1 MRLKTLIVACIAA
14 AILHL
19 PAFAQESIEERLA
32 KMEQRIQYLEERVA
46 DQDKVIVE
54 KDRQISS
61 LTSREDSWFNRMEVG
76 GVVEVEAVYESPGEG
91 KSSTNAD
98 VATVELGAAVQVH
111 DWAGAEVV
119 LLYDDEEDLN
129 VDAATL
135 TVGPPDGPWSFTAGQ
150 YTLPFGT
157 YETSLVSDPVTL
169 EIGETGETALE
180 LGFEFDG
187 FGASA
192 FAFNGGL
199 DRGGDD
205 RISGFGA
212 AAGYA
217 MESEDSAFGVNVSWI
232 NDLGESDAIEE
243 ILGDEIGDRRVAGW
257 TASGFASFGAATFS
271 GEYLAAASEFRDEA
285 IAGAEPA
292 GWSLEAA
299 WDFEIGGK
307 EATVAASWQRTEDAV
322 LLELP
327 ETRWLVGLS
336 VGLVDGVALGFEWK
350 RDTSYDEAEGG
361 DGKNSD
367 AFTTLLSAEF

>member
-1 MRLKTLIVACIAA
+1 MKLGTLAAVVAVM
-14 AILHL
+14 LHL
-19 PAFAQESIEERLA
+19 PAMAQDSFEERLA
-32 KMEQRIQYLEERVA
+32 KMEQRIRYLEERVA
-46 DQDKVIVE
+46 VQDRVIVE
-54 KDRQISS
+54 KDRRISS
-61 LTSREDSWFNRMEVG
+61 LTSQEDAWFGRMEVG

-91 KSSTNAD
+91 KSTTDAD

-192 FAFNGGL
+192 FAFNGGF

-212 AAGYA
+212 AAGWA

-232 NDLGESDAIEE
+232 NDLGESDAVEE
-243 ILGDEIGDRRVAGW
+243 AVGEEAGDRRVAGW
-257 TASGFASFGAATFS
+257 TASGFASFGAVTVS
-271 GEYLAAASEFRDEA
+271 GEYLAAASEFRDEN

-292 GWSLEAA
+292 SWSLEAA
-299 WDFEIGGK
+299 YDFEIGGK

-336 VGLVDGVALGFEWK
+336 VGLVDGVALGFEYK
-350 RDTSYDEAEGG
+350 RDAGYGEAEGG

-367 AFTTLLSAEF
+367 AFATLLSAEF

>member
-1 MRLKTLIVACIAA
+1 MKVGTLVAVAA
-14 AILHL
+14 VILHL
-19 PAFAQESIEERLA
+19 PAMAQDSFEERFA
-32 KMEQRIQYLEERVA
+32 KMEQRIRYLEERVA
-46 DQDKVIVE
+46 AQDRVIVE

-61 LTSREDSWFNRMEVG
+61 LTSQKDAWFGRMEVG

-91 KSSTNAD
+91 KSGTDAD

-119 LLYDDEEDLN
+119 LLYDDDEDLN

-150 YTLPFGT
+150 YALPFGT

-187 FGASA
+187 FVASA

-205 RISGFGA
+205 RVSGFGA
-212 AAGYA
+212 AAGWA

-243 ILGDEIGDRRVAGW
+243 AVGEEVSDRRVAGW
-257 TASGFASFGAATFS
+257 TASGFASFGAVTVS
-271 GEYLAAASEFRDEA
+271 GEYLAAASEFRDEN

-292 GWSLEAA
+292 SWSLEAA
-299 WDFEIGGK
+299 YDFEIGGK
-307 EATVAASWQRTEDAV
+307 EATVAASWQQTEDAV

-336 VGLVDGVALGFEWK
+336 VGLADGVALGFEYK
-350 RDTSYDEAEGG
+350 RDAGYGEAEGG

>member
-1 MRLKTLIVACIAA
+1 M
-14 AILHL
+14 
-19 PAFAQESIEERLA
+19 
-32 KMEQRIQYLEERVA
+32 
-46 DQDKVIVE
+46 
-54 KDRQISS
+54 
-61 LTSREDSWFNRMEVG
+61 EDSWFNRMEVG

-232 NDLGESDAIEE
+232 DDLGESHAIEE
-243 ILGDEIGDRRVAGW
+243 ILGDETGDRRVAGR

-271 GEYLAAASEFRDEA
+271 GLAAASEFRDEA
-285 IAGAEPA
+285 GAEPA
-292 GWSLEAA
+292 SRSPPGISRSEARRRPSPQA
-299 WDFEIGGK
+299 GGGRK
-307 EATVAASWQRTEDAV
+307 MQSS
-322 LLELP
+322 LP
-327 ETRWLVGLS
+327 EWLVGLS
-336 VGLVDGVALGFEWK
+336 VDLVEGVALGFEWK
-350 RDTSYDEAEGG
+350 RDNDYDEAEGG
-361 DGKNSD
+361 KNSD
-367 AFTTLLSAEF
+367 AFAALLSAEF